1 MCVAQSG
8 VEWSSSGGNLGD
20 CSMSA
25 GAGPAARTRSV
36 SLPYPL
42 AALVQ

>member
-8 VEWSSSGGNLGD
+8 VEWSTGGNLGD